1 MQENNGTREAP
12 QKCAAANIASSISK
26 EVIIFQSNDLNNDLV
41 DQELE
46 LESINRLS
54 KRRDNLCRKPSDFN
68 EYHSGGVI
76 NFQPSS
82 TQLDDEIVE
91 FAP

>member
-1 MQENNGTREAP
+1 VQENNGTREAP

-26 EVIIFQSNDLNNDLV
+26 EVIIFQNNDLV

>member
-26 EVIIFQSNDLNNDLV
+26 EVIIFQNNDLV